1 MRFIYKMYINLKK
14 DYYLFRASECLAAA
28 GEHLETDEFNVWM
41 EQYNKYMD
49 KAIDSIERV

>member
-1 MRFIYKMYINLKK
+1 MRSIYKMYIKLKK
-14 DYYLFRASECLAAA
+14 DYCLFRASECLAAA
-28 GEHLETDEFNVWM
+28 GEHSGTDKFNVWM